1 MTLTVNEAFRK
12 FKSRLELNQK
22 EQDNASAKHTEVR
35 DYLHTKFAIEGN
47 FLTGSYKRHTKTNR
61 PLKKCSSNA
70 PGSWISKKR
79 VVQTRL
85 RSECEGHFGLFAG
98 RFARFGRTYPM
109 AHA

>member
-1 MTLTVNEAFRK
+1 MIYFFGDTHGHFDHV
-12 FKSRLELNQK
+12 LEIV
-22 EQDNASAKHTEVR
+22 S
-35 DYLHTKFAIEGN
+35 
-47 FLTGSYKRHTKTNR
+47 SR